1 MLGERLKK
9 SKYTLFICSLII
21 ILISFSSTLTSPIC
35 QAAEKKIWYVH
46 DVIEPS
52 SEEVRWREQ
61 GATEEAKPSIAAGLW
76 FGMSKR
82 ESLVSAGDIFVS
94 TYERLNWTRLAGALA
109 DVYNLRFAN
118 FNDFVQY
125 LLVNRLWW
133 LTVTWDMNP
142 ARYGIFA
149 NTTEVDYSF
158 NEVNSEAKL
167 WTSFHI
173 TRVPEYFIGSERLET
188 WLVGFDLTPISIGNL
203 KLYEFRQD
211 SGINGSYYNLYFEA
225 PANILA
231 QHGGDFTWSLD
242 ITPSSRGQSV
252 NMQQVIEINMPANT
266 EVKETSPLN
275 MSITPKDNTAT
286 FVLAQDDRYP
296 PSFRVVS
303 GPPAKSFSQIVWEN
317 TSLWILTPGG
327 WATLV
332 SLLVLGFGAVRGR
345 RIWRRNRL
353 YHHLYNSMVTI
364 YDLHST
370 DVAKFNQEMANV
382 STSIFK
388 VLIED
393 KITDD
398 QFEKLLVRRDD
409 LLKRVPAEP
418 PS

>member
-286 FVLAQDDRYP
+286 FVLVQDDRYP